1 MCFRR
6 ALDKVEISS
15 LNNPRNFGKII
26 VETLNHPPSVRLFP
40 VRTMDPL
47 LCPRETWRKNRE
59 CMLNYMPTSLFT
71 RFILRDWVKSGGNE
85 KHLGDG
91 CLRFQV
97 KGGKVYC
104 CFFFFGIFLED
115 DSLNKYIFI

>member
-85 KHLGDG
+85 KHLGDVFDSK
-91 CLRFQV
+91 LRMEKFTV
-97 KGGKVYC
+97 VV
-104 CFFFFGIFLED
+104 FFFGIFVEQR
-115 DSLNKYIFI
+115 